1 MKNFPERFAYVVT
14 DNWQKISVN
23 ITNSPWS
30 DRAEI
35 DFLADRVLA
44 QGYEIIMEGVEE
56 YSEEEG

>member
-1 MKNFPERFAYVVT
+1 MGNSLERFVYVVT

-35 DFLADRVLA
+35 DFLADQVLA

-56 YSEEEG
+56 FCEEY

>member
-30 DRAEI
+30 DRTEL
-35 DFLADRVLA
+35 DHLADQVLA

-56 YSEEEG
+56 YTEE

>member
-14 DNWQKISVN
+14 DSWQKISVN

-30 DRAEI
+30 DRAEL
-35 DFLADRVLA
+35 DFLADQVLA

-56 YSEEEG
+56 YIEE